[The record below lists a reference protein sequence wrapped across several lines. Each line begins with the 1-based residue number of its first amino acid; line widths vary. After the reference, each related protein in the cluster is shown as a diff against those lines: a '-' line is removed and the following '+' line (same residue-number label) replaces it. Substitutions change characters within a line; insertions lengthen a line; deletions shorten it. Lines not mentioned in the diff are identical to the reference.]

1 MSKKI
6 VMKNKIIA
14 VFTWMFICELY
25 SPQPALTQV
34 NQPNNRSSLSEKI
47 DTTNLNLGDFAK
59 KIIGNTS
66 SNYEKAKILLDW
78 LSNRLQWIA
87 TDYQQRSV
95 NEILARGGGNCFE
108 LAKVYMAL
116 IKELNIK
123 YRPIAEINIHKYSD
137 SRQQT
142 AETKV
147 KQAGN
152 TMSVFGRQHNDH
164 RWVEIYNDITNDWE
178 PADPSMN
185 VIGTEQWLKARAWFG
200 KRVTIDTS
208 LTNDMIAPFAVF
220 VVSDSNKS
228 VMTEN
233 RTQHYLVFAFDKL
246 YNNKLSNLPSW
257 TRWIQLL
264 DELDDNAKA
273 AFEGKVNLHDYSAQ
287 IASLADV
294 YEQLKKEYLDKYNS
308 E

>member
-1 MSKKI
+1 
-6 VMKNKIIA
+6 
-14 VFTWMFICELY
+14 
-25 SPQPALTQV
+25 
-34 NQPNNRSSLSEKI
+34 
-47 DTTNLNLGDFAK
+47 
-59 KIIGNTS
+59 
-66 SNYEKAKILLDW
+66 
-78 LSNRLQWIA
+78 
-87 TDYQQRSV
+87 V

-273 AFEGKVNLHDYSAQ
+273 AFDGKVNLHDYSAQ